1 MTMPARMLLGHTAPW
16 ELPVSVA
23 VTLAA
28 TCDPVRLAG
37 RAYSGTILRFGSRVT
52 VREAL
57 RT

>member
-1 MTMPARMLLGHTAPW
+1 MTMPARMLLGYVAPW

-28 TCDPVRLAG
+28 TDHLVRLAG

-52 VREAL
+52 VRAAL